1 MITLADLKGL
11 TEKQVISHL
20 VENYS
25 GKRYGHKEYFSSE
38 AEAILNKYDQILA
51 YEKVESEKLK
61 DMQVLV
67 AYESV
72 GESGCDSE
80 SFFLLR
86 SKADGSLYEIH
97 GSHCSC
103 HGFEGQL
110 DLEPTDIKSLKYRA
124 INADVFYA
132 GGYDDDETENQRIVN
147 EYVLSMELPN

>member
-1 MITLADLKGL
+1 MIALADLKGL
-11 TEKQVISHL
+11 TEEQVISHL

-25 GKRYGHKEYFSSE
+25 DTADCRDDEYITDIVE
-38 AEAILNKYDQILA
+38 NKINDGYREVAL
-51 YEKVESEKLK
+51 YKLK
-61 DMQVLV
+61 YMKVLV
-67 AYESV
+67 AYESI
-72 GESGCDSE
+72 GPGGCDSK

-86 SKADGSLYEIH
+86 SKTDGSLYEIH

-103 HGFEGQL
+103 YGFEGQL

-132 GGYDDDETENQRIVN
+132 GCYDDDETKNQRIVN

>member
-11 TEKQVISHL
+11 TEEQVISHL
-20 VENYS
+20 VKNYS
-25 GKRYGHKEYFSSE
+25 GERDDYCEYSE
-38 AEAILNKYDQILA
+38 NMAAER
-51 YEKVESEKLK
+51 LK

-67 AYESV
+67 AYESI
-72 GESGCDSE
+72 GPGGCDSE

-124 INADVFYA
+124 IN
-132 GGYDDDETENQRIVN
+132 T
-147 EYVLSMELPN
+147 

>member
-11 TEKQVISHL
+11 TEEQVISHL
-20 VENYS
+20 VKNYS
-25 GKRYGHKEYFSSE
+25 GERDDYYEYSE
-38 AEAILNKYDQILA
+38 NMAAER
-51 YEKVESEKLK
+51 LK

-67 AYESV
+67 AYESI
-72 GESGCDSE
+72 GPGGCDSK

-103 HGFEGQL
+103 YGFEGQL

-132 GGYDDDETENQRIVN
+132 GCYDYDETKNQRIVN

>member
-1 MITLADLKGL
+1 MA
-11 TEKQVISHL
+11 
-20 VENYS
+20 
-25 GKRYGHKEYFSSE
+25 
-38 AEAILNKYDQILA
+38 AER
-51 YEKVESEKLK
+51 LK

-72 GESGCDSE
+72 GPWGCDSE

-86 SKADGSLYEIH
+86 SKVDGSLYEIH

-103 HGFEGQL
+103 YGFEGQL

>member
-11 TEKQVISHL
+11 TEEQVISHL
-20 VENYS
+20 VKNYS
-25 GKRYGHKEYFSSE
+25 GRGDDCYKYSLDEVK
-38 AEAILNKYDQILA
+38 AALNKY
-51 YEKVESEKLK
+51 SENMAAERLK

-67 AYESV
+67 AYESI
-72 GESGCDSE
+72 GPGGCDSK

-86 SKADGSLYEIH
+86 NKADGSLYEIH

-103 HGFEGQL
+103 YGFEGQL

-132 GGYDDDETENQRIVN
+132 GCYDDDETKNQRIVN

>member
-11 TEKQVISHL
+11 TEEQVISHL
-20 VENYS
+20 VKNYS
-25 GKRYGHKEYFSSE
+25 GKRDDCYEYSSDEEE
-38 AEAILNKYDQILA
+38 AALIKYSENLA
-51 YEKVESEKLK
+51 AERLK

-72 GESGCDSE
+72 GSWGCDSE

-103 HGFEGQL
+103 YGFEGQL

-132 GGYDDDETENQRIVN
+132 GCHDDDETKNQCIVN

>member
-11 TEKQVISHL
+11 TEEQVISHL
-20 VENYS
+20 VKNYS
-25 GKRYGHKEYFSSE
+25 GERDDYYEYSE
-38 AEAILNKYDQILA
+38 NMAAER
-51 YEKVESEKLK
+51 LK

-67 AYESV
+67 AYESN
-72 GESGCDSE
+72 GPGGCDSK

-86 SKADGSLYEIH
+86 SKSDGSLYEIH

-103 HGFEGQL
+103 YGFEGQL

-132 GGYDDDETENQRIVN
+132 GCYDDDETENQRIVN

>member
-11 TEKQVISHL
+11 TEEQVISHL
-20 VENYS
+20 VS
-25 GKRYGHKEYFSSE
+25 EYADTADCRDDE
-38 AEAILNKYDQILA
+38 YITDI
-51 YEKVESEKLK
+51 VEDKINDVYREVALYKLK
-61 DMQVLV
+61 HMQILV

-72 GESGCDSE
+72 GPWGCDSE

-86 SKADGSLYEIH
+86 SKVDGSLYEIH

-103 HGFEGQL
+103 YGFEGQL